1 MLLCKR
7 ELSYLNFF
15 FDFLIEIESLNLALY
30 MILISIYVSMHKICL
45 IKSNSKVAFLLK
57 LTLN

>member
-15 FDFLIEIESLNLALY
+15 FDFFIQIQSLNFALH
-30 MILISIYVSMHKICL
+30 MILISIYDSTDKIRL
-45 IKSNSKVAFLLK
+45 ITSNSKV
-57 LTLN
+57 